1 MNFLNILDWFIFKA
15 AFMSLI
21 TARFGNY
28 AIVLVAAI
36 FSFINCF
43 WIALF
48 VIFPESEQSKKE
60 SKENES

>member
-1 MNFLNILDWFIFKA
+1 
-15 AFMSLI
+15 MSLI

-28 AIVLVAAI
+28 AIVLVAAM

-48 VIFPESEQSKKE
+48 VIFPESEQNEKGQ
-60 SKENES
+60 KENES

>member
-1 MNFLNILDWFIFKA
+1 
-15 AFMSLI
+15 MSLI

>member
-1 MNFLNILDWFIFKA
+1 
-15 AFMSLI
+15 MSLI
-21 TARFGNY
+21 TAKFGNY

-48 VIFPESEQSKKE
+48 VIFPESEQNKKE
-60 SKENES
+60 QKENDS